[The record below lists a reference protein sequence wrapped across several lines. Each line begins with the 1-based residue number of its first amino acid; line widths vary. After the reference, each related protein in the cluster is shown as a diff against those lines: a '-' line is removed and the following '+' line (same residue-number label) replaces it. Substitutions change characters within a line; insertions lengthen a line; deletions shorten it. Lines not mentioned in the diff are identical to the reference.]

1 VTRGLSM
8 PAALKV
14 AIFNLLTE
22 LREYWTAAPT
32 PYALGHLDSGAKP
45 KGKGAFANRAR

>member
-1 VTRGLSM
+1 M

-22 LREYWTAAPT
+22 LREYWTATPT
-32 PYALGHLDSGAKP
+32 PYAQGILFVALIGTT
-45 KGKGAFANRAR
+45 R

>member
-1 VTRGLSM
+1 M

-22 LREYWTAAPT
+22 LREYWTTAPT
-32 PYALGHLDSGAKP
+32 PYVQGDPGLWP
-45 KGKGAFANRAR
+45 